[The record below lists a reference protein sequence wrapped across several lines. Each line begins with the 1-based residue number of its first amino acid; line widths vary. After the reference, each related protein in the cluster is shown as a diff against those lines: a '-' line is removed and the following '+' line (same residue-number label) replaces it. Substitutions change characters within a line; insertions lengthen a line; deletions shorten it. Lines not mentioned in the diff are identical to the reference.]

1 MRIALAR
8 FDALVGDPD
17 GNALRLADAAE
28 RAVQAGAGCVAF
40 PELAICGYPPR
51 DLLQRRGFVD
61 RCTRALAELASALAS
76 RGCGNAAVLVGTPAP
91 GPAGRPVNG
100 VAVLR
105 AGRVECVHAKRLLPQ
120 YDVFDEPRHFD
131 AGSAPTV
138 IDVGGVRLGILACE
152 DLWRG
157 ADASGAGSY

>member
-51 DLLQRRGFVD
+51 DLLQRRGFVE
-61 RCTRALAELASALAS
+61 RCMRAVAGLASALAA
-76 RGCGNAAVLVGTPAP
+76 RGAGDAAVLVGTPAP
-91 GPAGRPVNG
+91 GPAGR
-100 VAVLR
+100 
-105 AGRVECVHAKRLLPQ
+105 
-120 YDVFDEPRHFD
+120 
-131 AGSAPTV
+131 
-138 IDVGGVRLGILACE
+138 
-152 DLWRG
+152 
-157 ADASGAGSY
+157 